1 GGQSNQRMATRRPA
15 EGDDYGIKRITD
27 HLGVDTET
35 GEKMIRQELWVKSR
49 QKVKV
54 VDVHNRKNI
63 KHIKFRASRE
73 QKRLIAK
80 LTDNELAFLTRL
92 IPYLC
97 WETNILIGDSETG
110 EKGTPLSWAQID
122 KILLISKPTRI
133 RIARSLESKNLIGYY
148 MEDNRKIGIAIN
160 PKFAFNGYKP
170 DQQLLHI
177 FGLHKPP
184 EKAESEGK
192 GG

>member
-1 GGQSNQRMATRRPA
+1 
-15 EGDDYGIKRITD
+15 
-27 HLGVDTET
+27 
-35 GEKMIRQELWVKSR
+35 MIRQELWVKSR